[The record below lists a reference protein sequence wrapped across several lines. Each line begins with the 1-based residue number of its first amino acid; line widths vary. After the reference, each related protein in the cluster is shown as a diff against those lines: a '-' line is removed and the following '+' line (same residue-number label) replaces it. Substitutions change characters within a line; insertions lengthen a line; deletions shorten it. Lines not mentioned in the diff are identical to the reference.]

1 SGVLIPLPERLFT
14 GGGSSHRGFA
24 INQAGP
30 RDRETGFPVGGQALF
45 LNNVELRLPTV
56 TMPYL
61 RENVGFVLFH
71 DAGNVFESARDLF
84 RGLPRFT
91 QPDRGQCRL
100 LSLTARC
107 DLNYLSHAFGGGL
120 RYQTP
125 IGPVRVDFGYNL
137 NPPTF
142 PIRSEGRSE
151 TLRHFNLFFSIGQT
165 F

>member
-1 SGVLIPLPERLFT
+1 LP
-14 GGGSSHRGFA
+14 H
-24 INQAGP
+24 
-30 RDRETGFPVGGQALF
+30 
-45 LNNVELRLPTV
+45 
-56 TMPYL
+56 L

-84 RGLPRFT
+84 RGLTRWS
-91 QPDRGQCRL
+91 QPSPAQCRL
-100 LSLTARC
+100 LTLNARC
-107 DLNYLSHAFGGGL
+107 DLNYLSQAVGGGL

-142 PIRSEGRSE
+142 PIREEGRSE
-151 TLRHFNLFFSIGQT
+151 TLRHFNVFFSIGQT